1 MAPMPP
7 TRTRFPK
14 SATAILIVDAINPL
28 DFPGGRAFAKRA
40 VVTARRIA
48 RLAERAR
55 GTGIPVIFVNDN
67 LGRWRSDID
76 ALIEYVCAPG
86 RAGRPLVKTLRPQR
100 EDFVVLKSTL
110 SGFHQTPL
118 DAMLRQG
125 EVGTVVVTGFVTG
138 NCVLF
143 TAADAYMR
151 DYRLVVPRDCVAD
164 LTQEEHGD
172 ALKKIASVLKA
183 QLTTSAQLRLRR

>member
-1 MAPMPP
+1 MAP
-7 TRTRFPK
+7 TRTTFPK

-28 DFPGGRAFAKRA
+28 DFPGGRIFAKRA
-40 VVTARRIA
+40 ASTARRIA

-55 GTGIPVIFVNDN
+55 QAGVPVIFVNDN
-67 LGRWRSDID
+67 LGRWRPDID
-76 ALIEYVCAPG
+76 ALIEYVSAPG
-86 RAGRPLVKTLRPQR
+86 QAGRLLVEVLRPQR
-100 EDFVVLKSTL
+100 KDFVVLKSTL

-151 DYRLVVPRDCVAD
+151 DYRVVVPRDCVAD
-164 LTQEEHGD
+164 LTPEEHRD

-183 QLTTSAQLRLRR
+183 QLPRSSQLRLRRK

>member
-1 MAPMPP
+1 MPP
-7 TRTRFPK
+7 TRTKFPK
-14 SATAILIVDAINPL
+14 SATAVLIVDAINPL
-28 DFPGGRAFAKRA
+28 DFPGGRAFARRA
-40 VVTARRIA
+40 VSTARRIV

-55 GTGIPVIFVNDN
+55 NAGIPVIFVNDN

-76 ALIEYVCAPG
+76 ALIEYVCAPDC
-86 RAGRPLVKTLRPQR
+86 AGRPLVETLRPQR

-125 EVGTVVVTGFVTG
+125 DVTTVIVTGFVTS

-151 DYRLVVPRDCVAD
+151 DYRVVIPRDCVAD
-164 LTQEEHGD
+164 LSRDAQQEG
-172 ALKKIASVLKA
+172 LKRMVDVMKA
-183 QLTTSAQLRLRR
+183 QLISSTRLRLRR

>member
-1 MAPMPP
+1 MPP

-28 DFPGGRAFAKRA
+28 DFPGGRAFATRA
-40 VVTARRIA
+40 VITARRIA

-55 GTGIPVIFVNDN
+55 RAGIPVIFVNDN
-67 LGRWRSDID
+67 LGRWRSDVD
-76 ALIEYVCAPG
+76 ALIEYVCTPN
-86 RAGRPLVKTLRPQR
+86 RAGRPLVETLRPQR

-151 DYRLVVPRDCVAD
+151 DYRVVVPRDCVAD
-164 LTQEEHGD
+164 LTPEEHGD

-183 QLTTSAQLRLRR
+183 RLTTSAQLRLRR

>member
-1 MAPMPP
+1 MAV
-7 TRTRFPK
+7 
-14 SATAILIVDAINPL
+14 LIVDAINPL

-40 VVTARRIA
+40 VTTARRIA

-55 GTGIPVIFVNDN
+55 RVRVPVIFVNDN
-67 LGRWRSDID
+67 FGRWRSDID
-76 ALIEYVCAPG
+76 ALIAYVSTPSSAG
-86 RAGRPLVKTLRPQR
+86 RALVEALRPQR

-125 EVGTVVVTGFVTG
+125 DVRTVVVTGFVTG

-151 DYRLVVPRDCVAD
+151 DFRVIVPRDCVAD
-164 LTQEEHGD
+164 QTPD
-172 ALKKIASVLKA
+172 AQREGLKRMADTMKAELPRASE
-183 QLTTSAQLRLRR
+183 LRLRRS

>member
-1 MAPMPP
+1 M
-7 TRTRFPK
+7 
-14 SATAILIVDAINPL
+14 DAINPL
-28 DFPGGRAFAKRA
+28 DFPGGRSFAKRA
-40 VVTARRIA
+40 VITARRIA
-48 RLAERAR
+48 RLAARAR
-55 GTGIPVIFVNDN
+55 QAGVPVIFVNDN
-67 LGRWRSDID
+67 LGRWRSDIH
-76 ALIEYVCAPG
+76 ALIEYVSAP
-86 RAGRPLVKTLRPQR
+86 RSAGRSLAEVLKPQR

-151 DYRLVVPRDCVAD
+151 DYRVVVPRDCVAD
-164 LTQEEHGD
+164 LTQEEHRD
-172 ALKKIASVLKA
+172 ALEKISSVLKA
-183 QLTTSAQLRLRR
+183 LLAKSSELRLRR